1 MSNIMLSL
9 LREYMASQKI
19 GGMSGDGINTGYGGQ
34 GGYGGMDGKMDMQG
48 EMDWDM
54 EKWEK

>member
-34 GGYGGMDGKMDMQG
+34 GGYGGMDGKKDMQG
-48 EMDWDM
+48 EMQWDM
-54 EKWEK
+54 EQWE